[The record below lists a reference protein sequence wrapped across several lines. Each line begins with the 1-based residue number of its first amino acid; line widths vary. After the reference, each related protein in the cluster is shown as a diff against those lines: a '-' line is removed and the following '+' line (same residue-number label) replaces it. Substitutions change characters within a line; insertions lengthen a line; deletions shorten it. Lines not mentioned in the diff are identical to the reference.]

1 MHPLHPAGAF
11 TPNSLDLS
19 RAAARRHAHLD
30 AVRANPTPKP
40 HRRVRRLG
48 VLVARQWVAAA
59 RSALSGPLPRPHP
72 RPHPHHS
79 MSDGAGSA

>member
-30 AVRANPTPKP
+30 AVRANPTPNP
-40 HRRVRRLG
+40 HRRLRWLRA
-48 VLVARQWVAAA
+48 LVARPWPATA
-59 RSALSGPLPRPHP
+59 RSVLSGALQ
-72 RPHPHHS
+72 RPHPHHT

>member
-1 MHPLHPAGAF
+1 MHPLHPAGAY

-40 HRRVRRLG
+40 HRRWRWLG
-48 VLVARQWVAAA
+48 GLVARQRPATA
-59 RSALSGPLPRPHP
+59 RSVLPGALQ
-72 RPHPHHS
+72 RPHPHRT
-79 MSDGAGSA
+79 MSDGAGAA